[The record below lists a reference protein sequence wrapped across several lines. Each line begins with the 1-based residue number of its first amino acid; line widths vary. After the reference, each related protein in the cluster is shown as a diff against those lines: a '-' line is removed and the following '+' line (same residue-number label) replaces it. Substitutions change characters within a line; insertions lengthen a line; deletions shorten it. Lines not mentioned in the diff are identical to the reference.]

1 MIELFNSNRD
11 EVIKSTVAQG
21 ATTYRYALEKL
32 YPLIDKFEEQ
42 RKVQRRKFYERLE
55 TDILRGCL
63 MPPITLAFVNTEL
76 SKTSNQAALTE
87 FVNNNI
93 GDGYIL
99 DGMQRLTTLL
109 SASEGEAFDDDR
121 PLYVN
126 VIVAE
131 RYDLLLYRM
140 ITLNNGQKPMTARHQ
155 IEMLTKGLIDTGA
168 LKISILSEKDT
179 EQSKVPGAFKRADVS
194 AAYTAF
200 LTNSVNNDNSRII
213 ESKLDEILVGKVME
227 SNLSDSDVTFS
238 KVLKVVDK
246 FSDDINARDW
256 LRLGNN
262 LIGFSVGA
270 RNSMAHLEA
279 LTAEEFGAAV
289 TVFDQAFRSIDVS
302 KINVGKIRRE
312 LARTFTAKIN
322 QFANAELD
330 TIIEAFFEETMIS

>member
-1 MIELFNSNRD
+1 MIELFNSSRD
-11 EVIKSTVAQG
+11 EVIKSTVAQA
-21 ATTYRYALEKL
+21 ATTYRYALDKM
-32 YPLIDKFEEQ
+32 YPLINKFEEQ

-55 TDILRGCL
+55 ADILRGCL
-63 MPPITLAFVNTEL
+63 MPPITLAFINEEL
-76 SKTSNQAALTE
+76 SKSTNQAAISSY
-87 FVNNNI
+87 VNDNI

-99 DGMQRLTTLL
+99 DGMQRLTTLS
-109 SASEGEAFDDDR
+109 SASGKEGFDDGR

-126 VIVAE
+126 IIVAE

-155 IEMLTKGLIDTGA
+155 IEMLTKGLIDTDS
-168 LKISILSEKDT
+168 LKISILSEKET
-179 EQSKVPGAFKRADVS
+179 EQSKVSGAFKRADIS

-227 SNLSDSDVTFS
+227 SNLAESDVTFS
-238 KVLKVVDK
+238 RILRIVDR
-246 FSDDINARDW
+246 FSTNPNARDW

-270 RNSMAHLEA
+270 RSSMTHLEE
-279 LTAEEFGAAV
+279 LTADEFGAAV
-289 TVFDQAFRSIDVS
+289 SVFDQAFGSIDVS

-312 LARTFTAKIN
+312 LARMFTAKIN
-322 QFANAELD
+322 EFSDAELD
-330 TIIEAFFEETMIS
+330 AVVEAFFEETMIN

>member
-1 MIELFNSNRD
+1 
-11 EVIKSTVAQG
+11 
-21 ATTYRYALEKL
+21 
-32 YPLIDKFEEQ
+32 
-42 RKVQRRKFYERLE
+42 
-55 TDILRGCL
+55 
-63 MPPITLAFVNTEL
+63 MPPITLAFINEEL
-76 SKTSNQAALTE
+76 SNSTDRAAISSY
-87 FVNNNI
+87 VNNNI

-99 DGMQRLTTLL
+99 DGMQRLTTLF
-109 SASEGEAFDDDR
+109 SASGKEGFDDRR

-155 IEMLTKGLIDTGA
+155 IEMLTKGLIDTDS
-168 LKISILSEKDT
+168 LNISILSEKET
-179 EQSKVPGAFKRADVS
+179 EQNKVSGAFKRADIS

-227 SNLSDSDVTFS
+227 SNLADSNVTFS
-238 KVLKVVDK
+238 RILRIVDK
-246 FSDDINARDW
+246 FSTNPNARDW

-270 RNSMAHLEA
+270 RSSMAHLEE
-279 LTAEEFGAAV
+279 LTAGEFGAAV
-289 TVFDQAFRSIDVS
+289 TVFDKAFGSIDVS

-312 LARTFTAKIN
+312 LARMFIAKIN
-322 QFANAELD
+322 EFFDADLD
-330 TIIEAFFEETMIS
+330 TVVEAFFEETMIN

>member
-11 EVIKSTVAQG
+11 EVIKSTVAQA
-21 ATTYRYALEKL
+21 ATTYRYALDKL

-63 MPPITLAFVNTEL
+63 MPPITLAFVQDEL
-76 SKTSNQAALTE
+76 SKTTDKAAISAY
-87 FVNNNI
+87 VNENV

-109 SASEGEAFDDDR
+109 SASEKEEFDESR

-155 IEMLTKGLIDTGA
+155 IEMLTKGLIDTDS
-168 LKISILSEKDT
+168 LKISILSEKET
-179 EQSKVPGAFKRADVS
+179 EQGKIPGAFKRADIS

-227 SNLSDSDVTFS
+227 SNLSESDVTFS
-238 KVLKVVDK
+238 RVLRVVDR
-246 FSDDINARDW
+246 FSADVNARDW

-270 RNSMAHLEA
+270 RSSIRHLEE

-289 TVFDQAFRSIDVS
+289 VVFDQAFRSIDVS

-322 QFANAELD
+322 EFVDAELD
-330 TIIEAFFEETMIS
+330 TIVEAFFEETMIN

>member
-11 EVIKSTVAQG
+11 EVIKSAVAQA
-21 ATTYRYALEKL
+21 ATTYRYALDKMH
-32 YPLIDKFEEQ
+32 PLIDKFEEQ

-55 TDILRGCL
+55 TDILRGCI
-63 MPPITLAFVNTEL
+63 MPPITLAFINEEL
-76 SKTSNQAALTE
+76 SKSTNQTAISAY
-87 FVNNNI
+87 VNENI

-109 SASEGEAFDDDR
+109 SASEKEGFDDRR

-155 IEMLTKGLIDTGA
+155 IEMLTKGLIDTDS
-168 LKISILSEKDT
+168 LSISILSEKET
-179 EQSKVPGAFKRADVS
+179 EQSKVAGAFKRADIS

-213 ESKLDEILVGKVME
+213 ESKLDEILVGKVMD
-227 SNLSDSDVTFS
+227 SNLSESDVTFS
-238 KVLKVVDK
+238 RILKVVDR
-246 FSDDINARDW
+246 FSTNSASRDW

-270 RNSMAHLEA
+270 RSSIYQLEE
-279 LTAEEFGAAV
+279 LTAEQFGVAV
-289 TVFDQAFRSIDVS
+289 TAFDQAFGSIDVS

-312 LARTFTAKIN
+312 LARMFIANIAE
-322 QFANAELD
+322 FADADLD
-330 TIIEAFFEETMIS
+330 TIVEAFFEETMIS

>member
-1 MIELFNSNRD
+1 MIKLFNSNRD
-11 EVIKSTVAQG
+11 EVIKSTVAQA
-21 ATTYRYALEKL
+21 ATTYRYALDHI
-32 YPLIDKFEEQ
+32 YPLINKFEEQ

-63 MPPITLAFVNTEL
+63 MPPITLAFINNRL
-76 SKTSNQAALTE
+76 SSTTDQVDISKYINA
-87 FVNNNI
+87 NI
-93 GDGYIL
+93 GDGYVI

-109 SASEGEAFDDDR
+109 SASEKEGFQDDR

-155 IEMLTKGLIDTGA
+155 IEMLTKGLIDTDS
-168 LKISILSEKDT
+168 LNISILSEKDT
-179 EQSKVPGAFKRADVS
+179 EQAKIPGAFKRADVS

-227 SNLSDSDVTFS
+227 ANLSESNVTFS
-238 KVLKVVDK
+238 RILRVIDK
-246 FSDDINARDW
+246 FSANIDARDW

-270 RNSMAHLEA
+270 RASMASLEELSA
-279 LTAEEFGAAV
+279 DEFGAAV
-289 TVFDQAFRSIDVS
+289 KIFDQAFRSIDVS

-312 LARTFTAKIN
+312 LARTFTAKITD
-322 QFANAELD
+322 FANAEID
-330 TIIEAFFEETMIS
+330 TIVEAFFEETMIN

>member
-11 EVIKSTVAQG
+11 EVIKSTVAQA
-21 ATTYRYALEKL
+21 ATTYRYALDKL

-63 MPPITLAFVNTEL
+63 MPPITLAFVQDEL
-76 SKTSNQAALTE
+76 SKTTNKDKISAY
-87 FVNNNI
+87 VNENV

-109 SASEGEAFDDDR
+109 SASEKEGFDDSR

-155 IEMLTKGLIDTGA
+155 IEMLTKGLIDTGS
-168 LKISILSEKDT
+168 LNISILSEKET
-179 EQSKVPGAFKRADVS
+179 EQGKVPGAFKRADIS

-227 SNLSDSDVTFS
+227 SNLSESDVTFS
-238 KVLKVVDK
+238 RVLRVVDR
-246 FSDDINARDW
+246 FSADINARDW

-270 RNSMAHLEA
+270 RSSMGHLEE
-279 LTAEEFGAAV
+279 LTAEQFGAAV
-289 TVFDQAFRSIDVS
+289 AVFDQAFRSIDVS

-312 LARTFTAKIN
+312 LARTFTAKITE
-322 QFANAELD
+322 FVDAELD
-330 TIIEAFFEETMIS
+330 TIVEAFFEETMIS